1 MSKLQ
6 EYLYDQYAL
15 VLLGSE
21 IDDILALARQE
32 IELMEECDITDLAAD
47 YIESNGCY
55 GNLYD
60 SFRDGVRAA
69 LGKVRNPY
77 PKTMRFTEDPDEFF
91 KK

>member
-32 IELMEECDITDLAAD
+32 IELPSVDECVEAA
-47 YIESNGCY
+47 YVAFP
-55 GNLYD
+55 YD
-60 SFRDGVRAA
+60 NEGIPDSHSYSFSQGVDWA

-77 PKTMRFTEDPDEFF
+77 PKTM
-91 KK
+91 